1 MGHGKR
7 LDGDV
12 VMTPELWKMLI
23 GAVVL
28 LLTTGAG
35 LLKVWTE
42 IAKVKADRLATKGDR
57 DRDSQ
62 ELHDTVQKLSW
73 ENSRLKEDMQ
83 FMKTGLDDHQMQLAT
98 LNTELAKVSTKLDSA
113 LEILHDLKESR

>member
-1 MGHGKR
+1 
-7 LDGDV
+7 
-12 VMTPELWKMLI
+12 MTTELWKLLI
-23 GAVVL
+23 PAVVL
-28 LLTTGAG
+28 FLTTAAG

-57 DRDSQ
+57 DKDSQ
-62 ELHDTVQKLSW
+62 VLHDTVQKLTW

-83 FMKTGLDDHQMQLAT
+83 FLKTGLDDHQMQLAT

-113 LEILHDLKESR
+113 LEILHDLKESSK

>member
-57 DRDSQ
+57 DKDSL
-62 ELHDTVQKLSW
+62 EVHDTLLKQGFQIQQCRDALALYQTVQ
-73 ENSRLKEDMQ
+73 EDLKTE
-83 FMKTGLDDHQMQLAT
+83 LNL
-98 LNTELAKVSTKLDSA
+98 LNTNVAKLTVVVENLGETV
-113 LEILHDLKESR
+113 KEMRRQ